1 MRYHALNRGNAGQ
14 KVFRKIDDYAYF
26 LELLIEA
33 SERWQRTTAR
43 RLGLESSLRSRGR
56 PRKK

>member
-1 MRYHALNRGNAGQ
+1 MCYHVLNRGNARQ
-14 KVFRKIDDYAYF
+14 KVFQEIDDYADF